1 MFLHPVQENLL
12 FRLHSFHPRL
22 LFFPS
27 NAASPRADRER
38 QRARDHAKLKYG
50 ENVSRI
56 QFGEPEEIY

>member
-1 MFLHPVQENLL
+1 MKLYAFY
-12 FRLHSFHPRL
+12 
-22 LFFPS
+22 FPPS
-27 NAASPRADRER
+27 NNAASPRADREH